1 MQTDVLIVGSGCAG
15 LYCAL
20 NLPKDKNIL
29 MITKDIVEHSDS
41 YLAQGGMCMLKDPDD
56 FDSYFY
62 DTMKAGHFEND
73 TAAVETMIKESP
85 DLVKDLLSY
94 GVDFQRDEDGN
105 LAYTR
110 EGAHA
115 RNRIVYHEDITG
127 KEITSHL
134 YEQCKK
140 LDNLTIKEHWTM
152 VDLLTKDNCCYGVV
166 VRKDDGSL
174 DTITANYTVLACG
187 GIGGI
192 YRYSTNYR
200 HLTGDG
206 IAVAIKHGVEL
217 KNVNYVQIHPTTFYS
232 EKEEDRSFLISES
245 VRGEGAKLYN
255 NSKERFTEELLPRD
269 ILTGNIRKEMKREG
283 SEHVWLSMKTI
294 DPEQLKEH
302 FPNIVEHC
310 KEHGYNVPDE
320 MIPVVPAQHYFMGG
334 IKVNLQS
341 KTSMDQLYAI
351 GETACNGVH
360 GRNRLASN
368 SLLESMVF
376 AKRAAKEMTAE
387 FDKTKT
393 KSFDNVDFTPYE
405 DKKKLEEEYKQLI
418 RDEIDKE
425 NAKMNDEEK
434 QAMLNQM
441 WRNRSINDTYEP
453 GSIFKVF
460 TASAALEEGVV
471 KEEDTFYCPG
481 YKLVE
486 DRRIRCAR
494 TTGHGSETFVQGVQ
508 NSCNPVFIEVGMRL
522 GTENFYKYFENY
534 SRACAYKLGTV
545 TRYANIIP
553 LHNIGIDYVIQSFKY
568 ISDI

>member
-294 DPEQLKEH
+294 DP
-302 FPNIVEHC
+302 
-310 KEHGYNVPDE
+310 
-320 MIPVVPAQHYFMGG
+320 
-334 IKVNLQS
+334 
-341 KTSMDQLYAI
+341 
-351 GETACNGVH
+351 
-360 GRNRLASN
+360 
-368 SLLESMVF
+368 
-376 AKRAAKEMTAE
+376 
-387 FDKTKT
+387 
-393 KSFDNVDFTPYE
+393 
-405 DKKKLEEEYKQLI
+405 
-418 RDEIDKE
+418 
-425 NAKMNDEEK
+425 
-434 QAMLNQM
+434 
-441 WRNRSINDTYEP
+441 
-453 GSIFKVF
+453 
-460 TASAALEEGVV
+460 
-471 KEEDTFYCPG
+471 
-481 YKLVE
+481 
-486 DRRIRCAR
+486 
-494 TTGHGSETFVQGVQ
+494 
-508 NSCNPVFIEVGMRL
+508 
-522 GTENFYKYFENY
+522 
-534 SRACAYKLGTV
+534 
-545 TRYANIIP
+545 
-553 LHNIGIDYVIQSFKY
+553 
-568 ISDI
+568 